1 MRIHR
6 RMSKYLKAANQTH
19 KLFFFFLD
27 KCVFIKPLN
36 ASSGFFGFFCLFC
49 FGFFYYGISDNDA
62 NKTLSSLLTPNAGQ
76 YMR

>member
-36 ASSGFFGFFCLFC
+36 ASSGFFGVFLFVLFWVFFTMASQTMMPTKRYLLFSPLMLVS
-49 FGFFYYGISDNDA
+49 I
-62 NKTLSSLLTPNAGQ
+62 
-76 YMR
+76 